1 MEAEQVLEKI
11 RADAQRQADE
21 ILSAAREQTSAERA
35 RLQTDLDAFRQ
46 QTESLA
52 RKAGEEEKAHLLAA
66 ARMETAREL
75 LAEKR
80 AVLDGIFAETLKRLQ
95 GLPDEE
101 YRKLASKLMLEA
113 VETGEEEV
121 ILDRH
126 ERRIGPELIDEVSR
140 RLSRDDR
147 RGALR
152 VSDQRLDLGGGF
164 VLRRGKIMTNVSFG
178 VLMEQARKDLEIELA
193 GMLFG

>member
-11 RADAQRQADE
+11 RSDAQRQADE
-21 ILSAAREQTSAERA
+21 ILSAAREQVSAERA
-35 RLQTDLDAFRQ
+35 RLERDLDAYKRQ
-46 QTESLA
+46 TDALA
-52 RKAGEEEKAHLLAA
+52 GQAAEEEKAHLLAA
-66 ARMETAREL
+66 ARMEVAREL
-75 LAEKR
+75 LAAKR
-80 AVLDGIFAETLKRLQ
+80 AALDGVFAEALKRLQ

-101 YRKLASKLMLEA
+101 YRRLASKLMLEA

-121 ILDRH
+121 ILDRN
-126 ERRIGPELIDEVSR
+126 ERRIGQDMIAELNE

-147 RGALR
+147 RGAVRLG
-152 VSDQRLDLGGGF
+152 DQRLDLGGGF
-164 VLRRGKIMTNVSFG
+164 VLRRGKITTNVSFR